1 MKFIDAHFTGCT
13 ESKDM
18 DEKLDKM
25 LLGLDG
31 IADHFM
37 LIYYD
42 IYHQYVK
49 PRRRTDGGPSMDSV
63 TIDIIFAS
71 DREDNV
77 KQAAGCAKVLLEK
90 AFKSKF
96 ESIFYGTDYKNITMD
111 ARQYLRTKYYI

>member
-1 MKFIDAHFTGCT
+1 MKFIDAHFTGFI

-49 PRRRTDGGPSMDSV
+49 PRRRTDGSPSMDRF

-71 DREDNV
+71 DCEDNV
-77 KQAAGCAKVLLEK
+77 KQAAGCAKILLEK
-90 AFKSKF
+90 VFKSKF
-96 ESIFYGTDYKNITMD
+96 ESIFYGTGFQNITGD
-111 ARQYLRTKYYI
+111 ARQYLKSKYYI

>member
-96 ESIFYGTDYKNITMD
+96 ESIFYGIDYKNITVD
-111 ARQYLRTKYYI
+111 ARQYLRNKYYI